1 MPNWREMR
9 AVIGEMLWAAVFLA
23 LVGALLAC
31 GLLGRRASGQEI
43 MPKPAPTL
51 ASFFVRAPAKPPALA
66 VPVPP
71 DNKITRPKIVLG
83 AMLYADG
90 ALAADGLTSCI
101 KCHEPKF
108 DWADNRSRSIGID
121 GQRGDRHAPTIRGA
135 AFIPN
140 QFWDGSARG
149 LEGQCLQPLVNPKEM
164 GNGSQQQVA
173 NRLSDMG
180 RYRRAF
186 QAAFG
191 DDDVTVTRLAKAMA
205 TFERIILPGSAPID
219 RYLAGD
225 KHAMSDEAIRGWDLF
240 RGKARCTQCHPAPQ
254 FSDFAFHVTGWAS
267 NDDDFGRG
275 DRTQQDAD
283 DRAFK
288 TPSLRNVARTPPYM
302 HDGSCRNL
310 STAIDHFNR
319 GGNFAAG
326 RNTGRRD
333 LRDARL
339 RKLGL
344 TADEKADLRQ
354 FLVEGLTSDQQV
366 NPYREPWLQAELKK
380 YGFPLTKRMVGQ

>member
-1 MPNWREMR
+1 MRVREFLW
-9 AVIGEMLWAAVFLA
+9 ETLWAVLFL
-23 LVGALLAC
+23 LIVGALLAL
-31 GLLGRRASGQEI
+31 GLLGRGESHGQELLRDTAT
-43 MPKPAPTL
+43 PV
-51 ASFFVRAPAKPPALA
+51 SFFVRAPARAPQLA

-90 ALAADGLTSCI
+90 ALAADGRTSCI

-108 DWADNRSRSIGID
+108 DWADNRARSIGID

-135 AFIPN
+135 AFVPN

-173 NRLSDMG
+173 NRLSDYA
-180 RYRRAF
+180 RYRSAF
-186 QAAFG
+186 AAAFG
-191 DDDVTVTRLAKAMA
+191 TPEVTVTRLAKAMA
-205 TFERIILPGSAPID
+205 TFERLILPGSAPVD

-225 KHAMSDEAIRGWDLF
+225 KHALSDAAIRGWELF
-240 RGKARCTQCHPAPQ
+240 NGKARCAQCHPAPY
-254 FSDFAFHVTGWAS
+254 FSDFSFHVTGWAS
-267 NDDDFGRG
+267 DDDDFGRG
-275 DRTQQDAD
+275 DRTQEDVD

-288 TPSLRNVARTPPYM
+288 TPSLRNVALTPPYM
-302 HDGSCRNL
+302 HDGSCRDL
-310 STAIDHFNR
+310 GTAIEHFNR

-326 RNTGRRD
+326 RNTGNRD
-333 LRDARL
+333 LRDRRL

-344 TADEKADLRQ
+344 TADDKRDLRQ
-354 FLVEGLTSDQQV
+354 FLLEGLTSDAPV
-366 NPYREPWLQAELKK
+366 NPYREPWLQAELKR
-380 YGFPLTKRMVGQ
+380 YGFVITKRMVGE